1 MEQHLAV
8 LPIIVPLVGA
18 PVCLLVRRR
27 RLVMGLAIALT
38 WVVFALSVAL
48 LARVLESG
56 TIRYFLGGW
65 APPLGIEYRVDLLSA
80 FVVTFVSGLGAIV
93 LSYAPRSIAREIPPE
108 RHSLFCVAYLLAM
121 TGLLGIAIT
130 GDLFNLYVFL
140 EISAISSYAIISQGP
155 GRRAPKAAFKYLV
168 MGTIGATFIV
178 IGIGLMYMVTGT
190 LNMADLAERLRGMES
205 RTLLVA
211 SGFLTVGISIKMALF
226 PLHSWLP
233 DAYTYA
239 PSAVTSF
246 LAATATKVSVYV
258 FLRWVFS
265 IFGLG
270 LQFRDTVLDNVLIPL
285 ALVSIFAMSVVAI
298 FQVDLKR
305 LLAYSSLAQIG
316 YMILVVSLDN
326 VNGLTGGI
334 VHMFNHAITK
344 GGMFLA
350 VGCMAYVVGS
360 TKLRDLRGLGRR
372 MPITAFLWTV
382 GGLGLIGVPGTAGFI
397 SKLYLIR
404 GSLER
409 GFWPVAVLALAS
421 SLLAVVY
428 VWRVVETM
436 YLAKP
441 DEELPRREAPASMLV
456 PVMVMI
462 GLSIYF
468 GVHTTHSAG
477 IAESA
482 AKLLLGVG
490 R

>member
-1 MEQHLAV
+1 MDQHLAV
-8 LPIIVPLVGA
+8 LPIVVPLVGA
-18 PVCLLVRRR
+18 PLCLLVRRR
-27 RLVMGLAIALT
+27 PLVMGLAITIT
-38 WVVFALSVAL
+38 WVVFALSVLL

-65 APPLGIEYRVDLLSA
+65 APPVGIEYRVDLLSA

-108 RHSLFCVAYLLAM
+108 RHYLFCVAYLLAM

-155 GRRAPKAAFKYLV
+155 SRRSVKAAFKYLV

-211 SGFLTVGISIKMALF
+211 SGFLTVGISIKMAMF

-233 DAYTYA
+233 DAYAYA

-270 LQFRDTVLDNVLIPL
+270 LQFRDTVLDHLLIPL
-285 ALVSIFAMSVVAI
+285 AIIAIFAMSVVAI

-316 YMILVVSLDN
+316 YMILGISLDN
-326 VNGLTGGI
+326 VSGLTGGI

-372 MPITAFLWTV
+372 MPVTAFLWTV

-409 GFWPVAVLALAS
+409 GFWPVAVLALVS

-436 YLAKP
+436 YLSEP
-441 DEELPRREAPASMLV
+441 DEDLPRREAPASMLV
-456 PVMVMI
+456 PTMVMI
-462 GLSIYF
+462 GLTIYF
-468 GVHTTHSAG
+468 GVYTTHSAG
-477 IAESA
+477 IAEGA
-482 AKLLLGVG
+482 AKLLLGVAP
-490 R
+490 